1 MERRESVNRQKSDRK
16 DSKVVKRN
24 ERGIE
29 VEKVECEGISK
40 NKNESFPKSWSWEPT
55 ILVQRET
62 KRWMKRMK
70 QGEKGER
77 GGIRTFL
84 SLRHFGREANEDVP
98 PKLSSYLVPQLRR
111 TPSCCSSLSL
121 SITTECSPSPSPP
134 PGAHPSLQPVSSAT
148 AALSAT
154 SEPGCFA
161 III

>member
-1 MERRESVNRQKSDRK
+1 
-16 DSKVVKRN
+16 
-24 ERGIE
+24 
-29 VEKVECEGISK
+29 
-40 NKNESFPKSWSWEPT
+40 
-55 ILVQRET
+55 
-62 KRWMKRMK
+62 MK

-111 TPSCCSSLSL
+111 TLRAAPLSL
-121 SITTECSPSPSPP
+121 SIPTECSPSPSPP